1 MAGDTPSRKT
11 SKKRNGAA
19 IVEFALFLPLFFMIT
34 MATIETCRVLYLR
47 QSLTIAAYECARLGI
62 IPGMSLEALEFQCDT
77 IIDGR
82 NIHNAKLIVDPPD
95 LATLHYGDPLSV
107 TVEANVDDN
116 AILGTWFYRG
126 RVLRE
131 TVVILGEN

>member
-62 IPGMSLEALEFQCDT
+62 IPGMSLEALEFQCDA
-77 IIDGR
+77 IVDGR

>member
-1 MAGDTPSRKT
+1 MTGKSPLRKN

-47 QSLTIAAYECARLGI
+47 QSLTIAAYECARLGV
-62 IPGMSLEALEFQCDT
+62 IPGMNLEAMQFQCDA
-77 IIDGR
+77 IVDGR
-82 NIHNAKLIVDPPD
+82 NLRNVTLTVDPPD
-95 LATLHYGDPLSV
+95 LSSLNYGDPLTV
-107 TVEANVDDN
+107 TVETKADDN

-126 RVLRE
+126 RTLRE
-131 TVVILGEN
+131 TVVILGEY